1 MNIEEFLTLAAK
13 EEASDLFIVAGLP
26 LTMKVNGVMRRINEE
41 KMMPQDTEKIIRE
54 IYEKALDRD
63 IDQLL
68 KTGDD
73 DFSFAIPG
81 LSRFRV
87 SAYKQRGSLAAVI
100 RVIAFR
106 LPDYKQLRI
115 PEQVMKLSELNKG
128 LVLVTGPAGSGKS
141 TTLACMIEEI
151 NETKE
156 DHIITLEDPLEFL
169 HQHKKSIVS
178 QREVNMD
185 TVNYVTS
192 LRAALRQSPDVIL
205 LGEMRDYETIQV
217 VMTAAETGHLVFSTL
232 HTNDAVSS
240 IIRLIDMGV
249 EPYMV
254 ANSLVGLV
262 AQRLVRVVC
271 PECGYWD
278 EPTEQEKA
286 FIGPKITR
294 VRRAQGCNSC
304 SHTGYV
310 GRRAIHEILCVD
322 NQMRRMITQRTPMEE
337 LRSYATHYLGMESL
351 TDEALKL
358 VADGTTT
365 VEELKK
371 VAYYI

>member
-13 EEASDLFIVAGLP
+13 EEASDLFIVAVLP
-26 LTMKVNGVMRRINEE
+26 LTMKVNGVMRHINEE

-156 DHIITLEDPLEFL
+156 AHIITLEDPLEFL
-169 HQHKKSIVS
+169 HQHKKSIGS

-232 HTNDAVSS
+232 HTIGA
-240 IIRLIDMGV
+240 
-249 EPYMV
+249 
-254 ANSLVGLV
+254 ANTIE
-262 AQRLVRVVC
+262 R
-271 PECGYWD
+271 
-278 EPTEQEKA
+278 
-286 FIGPKITR
+286 I
-294 VRRAQGCNSC
+294 
-304 SHTGYV
+304 
-310 GRRAIHEILCVD
+310 
-322 NQMRRMITQRTPMEE
+322 
-337 LRSYATHYLGMESL
+337 
-351 TDEALKL
+351 
-358 VADGTTT
+358 
-365 VEELKK
+365 
-371 VAYYI
+371 

>member
-115 PEQVMKLSELNKG
+115 PEQVMKLSEFKQRTCACNR
-128 LVLVTGPAGSGKS
+128 TSGKWKIHD
-141 TTLACMIEEI
+141 TCMH
-151 NETKE
+151 
-156 DHIITLEDPLEFL
+156 D
-169 HQHKKSIVS
+169 
-178 QREVNMD
+178 
-185 TVNYVTS
+185 
-192 LRAALRQSPDVIL
+192 
-205 LGEMRDYETIQV
+205 
-217 VMTAAETGHLVFSTL
+217 
-232 HTNDAVSS
+232 
-240 IIRLIDMGV
+240 
-249 EPYMV
+249 
-254 ANSLVGLV
+254 
-262 AQRLVRVVC
+262 
-271 PECGYWD
+271 
-278 EPTEQEKA
+278 
-286 FIGPKITR
+286 
-294 VRRAQGCNSC
+294 RR
-304 SHTGYV
+304 
-310 GRRAIHEILCVD
+310 
-322 NQMRRMITQRTPMEE
+322 NQ
-337 LRSYATHYLGMESL
+337 
-351 TDEALKL
+351 
-358 VADGTTT
+358 
-365 VEELKK
+365 
-371 VAYYI
+371 